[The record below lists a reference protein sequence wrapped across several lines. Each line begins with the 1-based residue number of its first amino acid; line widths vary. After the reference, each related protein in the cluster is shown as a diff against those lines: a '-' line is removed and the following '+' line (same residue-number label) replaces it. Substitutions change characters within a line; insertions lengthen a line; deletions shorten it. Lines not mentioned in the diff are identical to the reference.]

1 MTRDECLA
9 RAAEA
14 EAMANIV
21 SFAADK
27 ERLRKSA
34 EDWRERAERATPSV
48 RSRAPKPSR

>member
-14 EAMANIV
+14 EAMAKIV
-21 SFAADK
+21 SLAADK

-34 EDWRERAERATPSV
+34 QEWRERAERAAPLV
-48 RSRAPKPSR
+48 RSRRPKPAP